1 VARLLRMPE
10 VAANSTEAVVAD
22 WPVPEN
28 TPYAAQDA
36 IVTVETEK
44 AVVDVAAEDA
54 GVILKTLVSAGDGVQ
69 VGDPI
74 AVIGEPGEAVAD
86 LAELLVTLGVG
97 SGPTPSPAPNG
108 SAEPAGSVESPRA
121 SPPDGMARIFSS
133 PLARRLANEAGLAL
147 ADIAGTGPGGRV
159 VRRDVVTAVAN
170 LGATRPTRGTEEA
183 RRSSG
188 DAHVDQPHSR
198 MRRAIA
204 DRLSAANRDI
214 PTFTI
219 QATVRAD
226 RLLKMRHRLNAH
238 GATRISVT
246 DLITLAVARTHVE
259 VPAMNVIWT
268 PDAVRSF
275 SRVDIALAVAT
286 ERGVVTPVLRGVEA
300 MRVTEVAAVS
310 RDLIDRARSGRLRQE
325 EIEGGSITVTNL
337 GPFGTEAFTAVINP
351 PHSAILAVGAA
362 RREPVVRGARVVP
375 GTVIR
380 LTLSVDHRPVDG
392 AVAAEWMSGLLS
404 RLEDPV
410 SILA

>member
-10 VAANSTEAVVAD
+10 
-22 WPVPEN
+22 
-28 TPYAAQDA
+28 
-36 IVTVETEK
+36 
-44 AVVDVAAEDA
+44 DA
-54 GVILKTLVSAGDGVQ
+54 GVILKTFVSAGDDVQ

-86 LAELLVTLGVG
+86 LAALLVTLGVG
-97 SGPTPSPAPNG
+97 SGLTPSPAPNG
-108 SAEPAGSVESPRA
+108 STEPDRSVESPVLPRV
-121 SPPDGMARIFSS
+121 PPPNGVTRTFSS
-133 PLARRLANEAGLAL
+133 PLARRLAEEAGLAL
-147 ADIAGTGPGGRV
+147 ADIPGTGPGGRV
-159 VRRDVVTAVAN
+159 VRRDVATAVAN
-170 LGATRPTRGTEEA
+170 PSAPRPTRGADEA
-183 RRSSG
+183 GPSSG
-188 DAHVDQPHSR
+188 DGHADQAHSR

-204 DRLSAANRDI
+204 ARLSAANRDI

-226 RLLKMRHRLNAH
+226 RLLKMRHRLNARA
-238 GATRISVT
+238 ATRISVT
-246 DLITLAVARTHVE
+246 DLIALAVARTHIE
-259 VPAMNVIWT
+259 VPAMNVVWT

-286 ERGVVTPVLRGVEA
+286 DGGVVTPVLRGVET
-300 MRVTEVAAVS
+300 MRVTEVAAAS
-310 RDLIDRARSGRLRQE
+310 RDLIERARSGQLRQA

-392 AVAAEWMSGLLS
+392 AVAAEWTAALLT
-404 RLEDPV
+404 RLENPV